1 MENEN
6 RSDVL
11 SMQGKRKKCKLMD
24 SANFEVDP
32 FVVPKGVV
40 SLAINWD
47 YLQKGVIIL
56 GFKKMPSH
64 QIHPEIRA
72 LEITFFQSCTKIL
85 LNLCILTKRKYSE
98 VCSEKNYMT

>member
-1 MENEN
+1 MLTLCNHTTDPDIKPATSGTDYVHFAMENEN

-47 YLQKGVIIL
+47 YLQKV
-56 GFKKMPSH
+56 SS
-64 QIHPEIRA
+64 
-72 LEITFFQSCTKIL
+72 FQAS
-85 LNLCILTKRKYSE
+85 
-98 VCSEKNYMT
+98 SEKCEAIKSILKSAML

>member
-1 MENEN
+1 MLTLCNQTTDPDIKPAISGTDYVHIAMENEN

-47 YLQKGVIIL
+47 YLQKV
-56 GFKKMPSH
+56 SS
-64 QIHPEIRA
+64 
-72 LEITFFQSCTKIL
+72 FQAS
-85 LNLCILTKRKYSE
+85 
-98 VCSEKNYMT
+98 SEKCEAIKSILKSAML

>member
-24 SANFEVDP
+24 SANFEVDS

-47 YLQKGVIIL
+47 YLQKV
-56 GFKKMPSH
+56 SS
-64 QIHPEIRA
+64 
-72 LEITFFQSCTKIL
+72 FQAS
-85 LNLCILTKRKYSE
+85 
-98 VCSEKNYMT
+98 SEKCEAIKSILKSAML

>member
-1 MENEN
+1 MIFVDFTHAHTKSIVTKPDIKLAAFGTDFVHLAVENEN

-47 YLQKGVIIL
+47 YLQKVSS
-56 GFKKMPSH
+56 F
-64 QIHPEIRA
+64 
-72 LEITFFQSCTKIL
+72 
-85 LNLCILTKRKYSE
+85 
-98 VCSEKNYMT
+98 

>member
-1 MENEN
+1 MMIEKGQGHPIRISQDLRLNFATFGTDFVHFAMENEN

-47 YLQKGVIIL
+47 YLQKVSS
-56 GFKKMPSH
+56 F
-64 QIHPEIRA
+64 
-72 LEITFFQSCTKIL
+72 
-85 LNLCILTKRKYSE
+85 
-98 VCSEKNYMT
+98 

>member
-47 YLQKGVIIL
+47 YLQKV
-56 GFKKMPSH
+56 SS
-64 QIHPEIRA
+64 
-72 LEITFFQSCTKIL
+72 FQAS
-85 LNLCILTKRKYSE
+85 
-98 VCSEKNYMT
+98 SEKCEAIKSILKSAML